1 MVNLP
6 SLTVNTLDEI
16 PDVDVLIKEDDG
28 ELKNWKEEELSSIL
42 FLFNKE
48 KGKREIQLEIS

>member
-1 MVNLP
+1 MP